1 MKINIV
7 EAKLFL
13 EPIPFLLII
22 IVVPAKHVVSLQD
35 ITKFL
40 IQVYKCVIKEPLILY
55 TLKFIV
61 LWKTKPLMEAY
72 VGGEGGLLSILLW
85 RQKCYL
91 RLS

>member
-35 ITKFL
+35 VTD
-40 IQVYKCVIKEPLILY
+40 
-55 TLKFIV
+55 
-61 LWKTKPLMEAY
+61 
-72 VGGEGGLLSILLW
+72 S
-85 RQKCYL
+85 
-91 RLS
+91 